1 MRSKYDF
8 FCFSTKLNND
18 KVGPHFLVCVYIL
31 QISRLFCRISYVT
44 DLITKSIG
52 SDNGVIIGKKTKAI
66 FVRSPG
72 ETCAAM
78 LIFVIFSKLELS
90 YNTLSM

>member
-1 MRSKYDF
+1 M
-8 FCFSTKLNND
+8 
-18 KVGPHFLVCVYIL
+18 
-31 QISRLFCRISYVT
+31 T

-72 ETCAAM
+72 ETCAAK
-78 LIFVIFSKLELS
+78 LIFVLLSQLELS
-90 YNTLSM
+90 NNTLSM

>member
-1 MRSKYDF
+1 M
-8 FCFSTKLNND
+8 
-18 KVGPHFLVCVYIL
+18 
-31 QISRLFCRISYVT
+31 T
-44 DLITKSIG
+44 DLIKKSIG

-78 LIFVIFSKLELS
+78 LIFVTFTKLEFS
-90 YNTLSM
+90 NYTLSM